1 MDKDR
6 LKDVRY
12 DLLKAFQ
19 KTVVE
24 TLEDLELA
32 NKQGRIHTV
41 AWLTRNL
48 LELGIWI
55 EYCATSSDH
64 AKEFVLDSARD
75 AHDAMNIPDGVLATE
90 YSLKDEREKLVQK
103 TKDDGFETLDEKYKS
118 VSSAA
123 KELGK
128 AEAFKHSNKLLSKFA
143 HPTALHIVSSSSS
156 SPATEYLM
164 SKFYNLGTGLGQG
177 ELRYL
182 DQAMESLSKSK

>member
-1 MDKDR
+1 MDKDK

-24 TLEDLELA
+24 TLEDLEVA
-32 NKQGRIHTV
+32 NKQHRVHTV

-75 AHDAMNIPDGVLATE
+75 AHDAMDIPDGVLGTNH
-90 YSLKDEREKLVQK
+90 SLKEEREKLVKQ
-103 TKDDGFETLDEKYKS
+103 TRDDGFETLDEKYKS

-143 HPTALHIVSSSSS
+143 HPTALHIVSSTGSSK
-156 SPATEYLM
+156 PIDYLIGQ
-164 SKFYNLGTGLGQG
+164 FYKLGTGLGQG

-182 DQAMESLSKSK
+182 DQAMKSLSQSK